1 VCEKV
6 EQKRTTTYNEVADE
20 LVLELR
26 NEKEGY
32 VDEVYAHCDD
42 RHELIPHRRISE
54 GEFTMR

>member
-1 VCEKV
+1 V